1 MNVLKEEHLKV
12 FIEALPHFLEI
23 TQEDFRVTVL
33 DLNEMKVLAMVSTDT
48 FNGTFK
54 AGDTIVDGNGIYKK
68 MKKCKK
74 SISATMSKEILGVRA
89 KGVNSPVFNEKGEV
103 VAAVVFAK
111 SQETEAQIEDI
122 SSSLLNSMEQL
133 NAATEEVAVNSLSLS
148 LFIKETDSF
157 SEKTE
162 NKINEIDYII
172 DVIKNI
178 SSQSNLL
185 ALNAAIEAARA
196 GDAGRGF
203 RVLANEMGRLAS
215 LSKDSAEKISTVL
228 LEMKKAIETI
238 GQQIHQSSF
247 TSDGQSAATE
257 EIAAATEEMLGVV
270 KELSEMAAIQTLE
283 ESMSM

>member
-1 MNVLKEEHLKV
+1 
-12 FIEALPHFLEI
+12 
-23 TQEDFRVTVL
+23 
-33 DLNEMKVLAMVSTDT
+33 
-48 FNGTFK
+48 
-54 AGDTIVDGNGIYKK
+54 
-68 MKKCKK
+68 
-74 SISATMSKEILGVRA
+74 MSKEILGVRA